1 MTIKYLNCDLQ
12 VFLEADLVTRSHAYG
27 TITSLPLHLKIDVL
41 R

>member
-12 VFLEADLVTRSHAYG
+12 IFLEADLVSRAHAYSLMG
-27 TITSLPLHLKIDVL
+27 SLPLHLKIDVL